1 MDSDF
6 ILNLAAFFVVLAIV
20 IVGLRLLRPIIQQH
34 FRGSSGGWS
43 RLAQAYTT
51 TRPRPA
57 QVRSGQ
63 NVVVG
68 QVLYR
73 FSMIV
78 GFDDA
83 GLYLEQ
89 GFPLSLLGRRALYIP
104 WSEVERVDEVRLF
117 WGKAALLSLG
127 EPPVGTVTLPM
138 ELFDAMQPAMGKIG
152 ARAGRTKEPVP

>member
-6 ILNLAAFFVVLAIV
+6 LLNLAAFFVVLGIV
-20 IVGLRLLRPIIQQH
+20 VIGLRFLLPIVRQH

-51 TRPRPA
+51 TRPLPA
-57 QVRSGQ
+57 QLWSGQ

-68 QVLYR
+68 QVLFR

-104 WSEVERVDEVRLF
+104 WSEIKRVDEVRLF
-117 WGKAALLSLG
+117 WRKAALLTLG

-138 ELFDAMQPAMGKIG
+138 ELFDAMQPAMSKIG
-152 ARAGRTKEPVP
+152 ARSGRAKEPVR